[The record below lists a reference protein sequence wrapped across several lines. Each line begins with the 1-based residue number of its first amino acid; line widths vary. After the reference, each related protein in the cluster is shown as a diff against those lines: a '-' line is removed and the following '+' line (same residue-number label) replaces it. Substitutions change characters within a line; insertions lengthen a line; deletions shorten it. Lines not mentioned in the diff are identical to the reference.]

1 MTDMQVLMTNS
12 AILAG
17 IILLGLL
24 AKLFPR
30 NRRKTGP
37 GR

>member
-1 MTDMQVLMTNS
+1 MTDTQVLMTNS
-12 AILAG
+12 AILVG
-17 IILLGLL
+17 ILLLGLL

-30 NRRKTGP
+30 NRRKARP

>member
-1 MTDMQVLMTNS
+1 MTDTQVLIANS

-17 IILLGLL
+17 ILLLGLL

-30 NRRKTGP
+30 NRRRAGS